1 MIPTANVIVLD
12 NKAETI
18 LAMIRWLPQS
28 LEVATH
34 SYDIEMKVLTRDGLM
49 TDNEID
55 TLIGKLGEK
64 KRPMEEVRD
73 FTLARQALKEIELKI
88 NGKGRS

>member
-55 TLIGKLGEK
+55 TLIAKLGEK

>member
-34 SYDIEMKVLTRDGLM
+34 SYDIEMKVLTRNGLM